1 MRDFTVGELLS
12 LLGWILLLILLD
24 VEESAQVPDRVVR
37 LPFGDFSAQLSFA
50 RTVDAFRID

>member
-24 VEESAQVPDRVVR
+24 VEESAQVPDRVVC

-50 RTVDAFRID
+50 RTVDAF